1 MGDEGDVGEVV
12 DVRDVEDVGEER
24 DVEDVLLHLKSEV
37 RGHTYLTSIVHFCNF
52 YVF

>member
-1 MGDEGDVGEVV
+1 MGDEGDVREVV

-37 RGHTYLTSIVHFCNF
+37 RGHT
-52 YVF
+52 